1 MSAALSLILFFCTLF
16 AFPMIFVLA
25 MLTMGGGDG
34 KFISCA
40 IITAL
45 LGITAG
51 LTVHSK
57 NDFGYGFRH
66 CIVVFAILTILC
78 CLNPINSMTVEFLT
92 DMWLPDMA
100 VEILKGRLV
109 SSLFFSITIT
119 AVSVLTLAFPIL
131 VKRLKERKYY

>member
-16 AFPMIFVLA
+16 AFPMVFVLGILSWGA
-25 MLTMGGGDG
+25 GDG
-34 KFISCA
+34 KFMSCT
-40 IITAL
+40 IITAIL
-45 LGITAG
+45 VITMG

-78 CLNPINSMTVEFLT
+78 CLNPINPMTVKFLT
-92 DMWLPDMA
+92 DMWLPDAA
-100 VEILKGRLV
+100 VEILKGRLAG
-109 SSLFFSITIT
+109 SLFFSITIT

-131 VKRLKERKYY
+131 VKRLKERNYY